1 MFLSEDEARYDDILK
16 LFNHYKKLVN
26 NTTMTKFATLW
37 EGILFPKL
45 AENYY
50 YPNIRYSEK
59 WDKQYI
65 EHYLI
70 KETSPT
76 ANWEI
81 NFNVN
86 NIHALITN
94 GDIFCLNIG
103 NLSLSS
109 SIFFFGN
116 HLPRIMLSIQ
126 NVQVLLF
133 NIFSIKQ
140 HYSSLMVITEQ
151 SVLIPV
157 GFIILNFV
165 FYMNLT

>member
-16 LFNHYKKLVN
+16 LFNHYKTLAN
-26 NTTMTKFATLW
+26 NLTMTKFTTLW
-37 EGILFPKL
+37 ESILFPKL
-45 AENYY
+45 TDNYY

-59 WDKQYI
+59 WNKQYI

-76 ANWEI
+76 ADWEI

-94 GDIFCLNIG
+94 GDILPEYRKFK
-103 NLSLSS
+103 
-109 SIFFFGN
+109 SIKQYIFLWN

-126 NVQVLLF
+126 NAQVLLF

-157 GFIILNFV
+157 GFIILSFV
-165 FYMNLT
+165 FYMNLI